1 MLNKFLIL
9 FFIFIGYGFGGEDL
23 KPGDKAPEFNLS
35 DEAGNIHSLSDY
47 SGKIVVLYFYPSDNT
62 PGCTAEACNLRDNY
76 SELLEAGIVILGV
89 NYDSPESHREFI
101 DEHKLPFPLL
111 ADTTKN
117 VADSY
122 DAKSF
127 FFGWMV
133 PDRITYLIDEEGYI
147 LAIIEDVDTGNHA
160 NQILA
165 ILKKLRKED

>member
-9 FFIFIGYGFGGEDL
+9 FFIFIGYGCGGDDL

-35 DEAGNIHSLSDY
+35 DEAGKMHSLSDY
-47 SGKIVVLYFYPSDNT
+47 RGKMVVLYFYPRDNT

-76 SELLEAGIVILGV
+76 SELLEAGIVVLGV
-89 NYDSPESHREFI
+89 NYENPESHRNFKN
-101 DEHKLPFPLL
+101 EHKLPFPLL

-122 DAKSF
+122 NAKSF
-127 FFGWMV
+127 LYGWMV
-133 PDRITYLIDEEGYI
+133 PDRITYLIDEKGYI
-147 LAIIEDVDTGNHA
+147 LAVIEDVETDDHA
-160 NQILA
+160 NQILG

>member
-9 FFIFIGYGFGGEDL
+9 IFILIGYAFGGEDL

-35 DEAGNIHSLSDY
+35 DEAGNTHSLSDY
-47 SGKIVVLYFYPSDNT
+47 RSKIVVLYFYPSDNT

-76 SELLEAGIVILGV
+76 SALLEAGIVILGV
-89 NYDSPESHREFI
+89 NYESPESHRAFKK
-101 DEHKLPFPLL
+101 EHNFPFSLL
-111 ADTTKN
+111 ADTTKS

-147 LAIIEDVDTGNHA
+147 LAVIEDVETDDHA
-160 NQILA
+160 NQILG
-165 ILKKLRKED
+165 ILKKMRKED